1 MYLYANVSG
10 EYYDAVPEGITTS
23 NSLLNIL
30 LDILWIRGVSGT
42 NARKNCLHY
51 TLHSNWGCVLGA
63 VRGKYFGEPGWSQG
77 LIPLFVASIDVKGR
91 KCQQSQFCSGEQN
104 IKPESIMTFECSI
117 WFSDHMSPIMM
128 AHYFFCT
135 YCQITGPDKYSSFS
149 SHCSIPTGKLLYI
162 PLTL

>member
-10 EYYDAVPEGITTS
+10 EYYDALPEGITTS

-42 NARKNCLHY
+42 NAHKNCLHY
-51 TLHSNWGCVLGA
+51 TIPKIEDGLGSSLGQILWRTWLISGADPSVCSLHRCQRKKMPAIS
-63 VRGKYFGEPGWSQG
+63 
-77 LIPLFVASIDVKGR
+77 ILFRRTEYQTR
-91 KCQQSQFCSGEQN
+91 KHHDFQMLNMILRSYVSTHDG
-104 IKPESIMTFECSI
+104 SLV
-117 WFSDHMSPIMM
+117 
-128 AHYFFCT
+128 FCT
-135 YCQITGPDKYSSFS
+135 YCQITGPDMYSSFS